1 MIKNNKLKTL
11 ISSLLILL
19 PSLFG
24 VMVWDKLPNE
34 MVSHLGID
42 GTPDAVGSKAFMV
55 FGLPLI
61 LLSVHIFCL
70 WISGK
75 DPGHK
80 KQSKKALGIIFWILP
95 AASTCINGL
104 MYAVTLEADLNPM
117 TLLILFLAFLFIGI
131 GNYLPVC
138 KQNATLGIKIKWT
151 LENEENWRATHR
163 FSGKVWFICGLLI
176 LPCAFLPEKF
186 VPAVLM
192 GILLPVLVVPV
203 AYSYLYYKKQV
214 KEGTYSKDKSVI
226 KELPKSYKIV
236 TVIALAALAII
247 LPFIMFSGDIS
258 FNVTETE
265 LEIDAD
271 FYNDISISLD
281 SIDDIEFRETAVDG
295 LRTGGFGSA
304 KLLMGKF
311 KNEEFGFYT
320 RYTYTDDAGCV
331 VITVG
336 DDKLV
341 IAGKTLTETKVIY
354 DLLSEKV
361 K

>member
-11 ISSLLILL
+11 ISSIVILL

-24 VMVWDKLPNE
+24 VIMWDKIPDEVVTHMGL
-34 MVSHLGID
+34 D
-42 GTPDAVGSKAFMV
+42 GTPDSMGSKAILV
-55 FGLPLI
+55 FGLPAI
-61 LLSVHIFCL
+61 LLAAHLFCL

-95 AASTCINGL
+95 AASICINGL

-163 FSGKVWFICGLLI
+163 FSGKVWFVCGLLI

-354 DLLSEKV
+354 ALLSEKV

>member
-11 ISSLLILL
+11 ISSIVILL

-24 VMVWDKLPNE
+24 VIMWDKIPDVIVTHMGL
-34 MVSHLGID
+34 D
-42 GTPDAVGSKAFMV
+42 GTPDSMGSKAILV
-55 FGLPLI
+55 FGLPAI
-61 LLSVHIFCL
+61 LLVAHLFCL

-95 AASTCINGL
+95 VASICINGL
-104 MYAVTLEADLNPM
+104 MYAVTFEVQFNPM
-117 TLLILFLAFLFIGI
+117 ILLIFFLGFMFIGI

-163 FSGKVWFICGLLI
+163 FSGKVWFVCGVLI

-192 GILLPVLVVPV
+192 GILIPVVVLPV

-247 LPFIMFSGDIS
+247 LPFIMFSGDIN

-281 SIDDIEFRETAVDG
+281 SINDIEFRETTVDG

-320 RYTYTDDAGCV
+320 RYTYTDDTGCV
-331 VITVG
+331 IITVG
-336 DDKLV
+336 EDKLV

-354 DLLSEKV
+354 DSLTEKV

>member
-1 MIKNNKLKTL
+1 MIKNNKLKTV
-11 ISSLLILL
+11 ISSIIILL
-19 PSLFG
+19 PALFG
-24 VMVWDKLPNE
+24 VVMWDKIPDEVVTHMGL
-34 MVSHLGID
+34 D
-42 GTPDAVGSKAFMV
+42 GTLDAVGSKAMLI

-61 LLSVHIFCL
+61 LLAAHLFCL
-70 WISGK
+70 WMSGK

-80 KQSKKALGIIFWILP
+80 KQPKKALGIIFWIMP
-95 AASTCINGL
+95 AASICVNGL
-104 MYAVTLEADLNPM
+104 MYAVTLEAELNPM
-117 TLLILFLAFLFIGI
+117 TLLILFLAFLFIAI

-163 FSGKVWFICGLLI
+163 FSGKLWFICGLLL
-176 LPCAFLPEKF
+176 LPCALLSEKYA
-186 VPAVLM
+186 PAVLM
-192 GILLPVLVVPV
+192 GILIPVVILPV

-214 KEGTYSKDKSVI
+214 KEGTYDKSDAVI
-226 KELPKSYKIV
+226 KSLPKSYKIV
-236 TVIALAALAII
+236 TVIVLAALAIV
-247 LPFIMFSGDIS
+247 LPFIVFAGDID
-258 FNVTETE
+258 FNVTDTA

-271 FYNDISISLD
+271 FYSDITVSLD
-281 SIDDIEFRETAVDG
+281 SIDDIEFREVTVDG

-311 KNEEFGFYT
+311 RNEEFGYYT
-320 RYTYTDDAGCV
+320 RYTYADDTGSV

-341 IAGKTLTETKVIY
+341 IAGKTLVETRAIY
-354 DLLSEKV
+354 DSLSEKI

>member
-1 MIKNNKLKTL
+1 MIKNNKLKTV
-11 ISSLLILL
+11 ISSIIILL
-19 PSLFG
+19 PALFG
-24 VMVWDKLPNE
+24 VVMWDKIPDEVVPHMGL
-34 MVSHLGID
+34 D
-42 GTPDAVGSKAFMV
+42 GTTDAVGSKAMLI

-61 LLSVHIFCL
+61 LLAAHLFCL

-80 KQSKKALGIIFWILP
+80 KQPKKALGIIFWIMP
-95 AASTCINGL
+95 AASICVSGL
-104 MYAVTLEADLNPM
+104 MYAVTLEAELNPM
-117 TLLILFLAFLFIGI
+117 TLLILFLAFLFIAI

-163 FSGKVWFICGLLI
+163 FSGKLWFICGLLF
-176 LPCAFLPEKF
+176 LPCALLSEKYA
-186 VPAVLM
+186 PAVLM
-192 GILLPVLVVPV
+192 GILIPVVILPV

-214 KEGTYSKDKSVI
+214 KEGTYDKSDAVI
-226 KELPKSYKIV
+226 KSLPKSYKIV
-236 TVIALAALAII
+236 TVIVLAALAIV
-247 LPFIMFSGDIS
+247 LPFIMFAGDID
-258 FNVTETE
+258 FNVTDTA

-271 FYNDISISLD
+271 FYSDITVSLD
-281 SIDDIEFRETAVDG
+281 SIDDIEFREVTVDG

-311 KNEEFGFYT
+311 RNEEFGYYT
-320 RYTYTDDAGCV
+320 RYTYADDTGSV

-341 IAGKTLTETKVIY
+341 IAGKTLVETRAIY
-354 DLLSEKV
+354 DSLSEKI